1 MANHVNFA
9 RRMRLPALYFQL
21 GDHIPTMASY
31 QTSIISLGVQPLTK
45 SREPDDFQSRAQI
58 KRLFEGSELVS
69 GDSEAFRKFS
79 DKYIFP
85 EKLVAEYVEHL
96 AQIKMGKEKK
106 KEKTER
112 ERMEPLIREYSDID
126 WVGLYNSDKLSSL
139 RVDELS
145 LYFSHHKIIFKGKKA
160 EKVAMIKAHIGS
172 LLYDSMEC
180 QQPRQPL
187 LRNMQQELTSSLS
200 GIETDSQ

>member
-58 KRLFEGSELVS
+58 KRLFEESELVS

-79 DKYIFP
+79 DNFP

-96 AQIKMGKEKK
+96 PQIKMGKEKK

-112 ERMEPLIREYSDID
+112 ERMEPLIRGYSDID

-145 LYFSHHKIIFKGKKA
+145 LYFSHHKITFKGKKA

-187 LRNMQQELTSSLS
+187 LRNMQQEVTSSLS
-200 GIETDSQ
+200 GVETDSQ